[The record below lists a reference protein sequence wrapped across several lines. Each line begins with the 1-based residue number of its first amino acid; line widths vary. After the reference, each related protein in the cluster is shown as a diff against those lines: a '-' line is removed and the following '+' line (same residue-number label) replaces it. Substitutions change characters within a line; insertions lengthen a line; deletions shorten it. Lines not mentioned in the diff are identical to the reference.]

1 MALCQSIPDDLARK
15 ATRQR
20 RPRQRGVAAVEFA
33 LVLLP
38 LLIIAF
44 GAAEYGRAFYQFNT
58 LVKSVRGAARIVAS
72 TSAVSSSYAGVV
84 DNAKCLAVYGN
95 VDCTGSALA
104 PGLTTTNVKV
114 CDRVNHDG
122 CPGSAESD
130 YLSVNAGGISID
142 LVEVRISGY
151 TYQYIG
157 LPFVTPQ
164 SSVNFSTIAAVMMQ
178 SGN

>member
-1 MALCQSIPDDLARK
+1 MHIRQALSGPVPRK
-15 ATRQR
+15 KALRGR
-20 RPRQRGVAAVEFA
+20 HGQRGAAAVEFA
-33 LVLLP
+33 LVLVP

-58 LVKSVRGAARIVAS
+58 LVKSVRGAARMVAS
-72 TSAVSSSYAGVV
+72 TSAVSNGYSGVV

-95 VDCTGSALA
+95 VDCTGKALA
-104 PGLTTTNVKV
+104 PGLTTSHVKV
-114 CDRVNHDG
+114 CDRGNHDG

-130 YLSVNAGGISID
+130 YLAVNVGGINID

-151 TYQYIG
+151 TYQYLG

-164 SSVNFSTIAAVMMQ
+164 TSVNFSTIAAVMMQ
-178 SGN
+178 SGS